1 MNDSPS
7 SQQMRVS
14 DNEFIRKALILIGLV
29 VFVLVLWQLANV
41 LLLAFGAILVALVLH
56 ALGDALTRY
65 LRVPPR
71 FSLAVA
77 SILVFA
83 LFIGLAWLF
92 GSNIRAQMNSVA
104 EQLPIALD
112 AFGRKLG
119 IGPISESLSELLSH
133 IPSSGIAQRIA
144 GIGGVLIGGVTDA
157 VLVVISGVYIAA
169 APRLYVKGFVQL
181 FPISQHERI
190 ASALDACGQAL
201 RLWLAA
207 QLLAMAAVGI
217 LSTFAFWLI
226 GLPSPHALGLILG
239 LMDFIP
245 FLGPVL
251 GALPAVLISFT
262 LGSDTVVWT
271 LIAVVIVQQI
281 EGNLIL
287 PMVQRK
293 MVSIPPALAMFGIVI
308 GGVVF
313 GTLGLMLGFPLLV
326 VCFVLVKKLYVREVL
341 GEPTSVPGESK
352 EEAAHASPP
361 PPA

>member
-1 MNDSPS
+1 MNGSTP
-7 SQQMRVS
+7 QQVRVS
-14 DNEFIRKALILIGLV
+14 DKDFVRKVLILIGLV
-29 VFVLVLWQLANV
+29 VFVLILWRLASV

-56 ALGDALTRY
+56 ALGDALARY

-77 SILVFA
+77 SILVFM
-83 LFIGLAWLF
+83 LFLGLAWLF
-92 GSNIRAQMNSVA
+92 GSNIRAQMSNVA
-104 EQLPIALD
+104 EQLPAALD
-112 AFGRKLG
+112 AFGRKIG
-119 IGPISESLSELLSH
+119 IGPVSDSLSEMMSE

-144 GIGGVLIGGVTDA
+144 GIGGLLLGGFTDA
-157 VLVVISGVYIAA
+157 VLVVITGIYIAA
-169 APRLYVKGFVQL
+169 APQLYVKGLVQL
-181 FPISQHERI
+181 FPVGQHERI
-190 ASALDACGQAL
+190 ESALDACGQAL

-207 QLLAMAAVGI
+207 QLMSMAAVGV

-262 LGSDTVVWT
+262 LGSETVVWT

-281 EGNLIL
+281 EGNLIM
-287 PMVQRK
+287 PMAQRK

-341 GEPTSVPGESK
+341 GEPTSVPGETK
-352 EEAAHASPP
+352 EEAASASPP
-361 PPA
+361 LSS